1 MLRMTITNES
11 LIEELRRALPQFKL
25 NEAYVEDQLMYP
37 IMNDLAR
44 YVVEQSEW
52 DDENELRASLGF
64 VERCVSEGDSY
75 VRDVAHECIESLS
88 TSPPPNASDLLP
100 ARTQWRYG
108 IS

>member
-1 MLRMTITNES
+1 
-11 LIEELRRALPQFKL
+11 
-25 NEAYVEDQLMYP
+25 MYP

-52 DDENELRASLGF
+52 GDENELQASLGF

-88 TSPPPNASDLLP
+88 ISPKAERIRSAAGANTVAIWDQIQ
-100 ARTQWRYG
+100 RH
-108 IS
+108 